1 MKTAIFPGTFDPP
14 TYGHLNIIERAR
26 NIFDEL
32 HVIVAL
38 NKGKNC
44 LFSSDERV
52 EMLKNLTTQ
61 WSNVQV
67 NTWDKLI
74 VDYAKNARARIL
86 VRGVR
91 NIGDFSYEF
100 DLALMNRGLASD
112 IETVFIPTDP
122 KYFILS
128 SSSIK
133 ELALFGG
140 DISTMVPPFVAEAV
154 YERLGNQRNN
164 DN

>member
-1 MKTAIFPGTFDPP
+1 MKIAVFPGTFDPP

-26 NIFDEL
+26 SVFDEL

-38 NKGKNC
+38 NKGKRC
-44 LFSSDERV
+44 LFSPDERLG
-52 EMLKNLTTQ
+52 MLQGLSAQ
-61 WSNVQV
+61 WDNVKV
-67 NTWDKLI
+67 SAWDRLI
-74 VDYAKNARARIL
+74 VDYAKEVQAKVL

-100 DLALMNRGLASD
+100 DLALMNRGLAAD

-133 ELALFGG
+133 ELAQFGG
-140 DISTMVPPFVAEAV
+140 DISAMVPPLVAEA
-154 YERLGNQRNN
+154 LSKKL
-164 DN
+164 

>member
-1 MKTAIFPGTFDPP
+1 MFT
-14 TYGHLNIIERAR
+14 
-26 NIFDEL
+26 
-32 HVIVAL
+32 
-38 NKGKNC
+38 
-44 LFSSDERV
+44 SDERLN
-52 EMLKNLTTQ
+52 MLQQLTKQ

-67 NTWDKLI
+67 SIWDKLI
-74 VDYAKNARARIL
+74 VDYAKKCDAKIL

-91 NIGDFSYEF
+91 NISDFSYEF
-100 DLALMNRGLASD
+100 DLALMNRGLAVD

-140 DISTMVPPFVAEAV
+140 DISTMVPPLVLEQV
-154 YERLGNQRNN
+154 SKRLKL
-164 DN
+164 

>member
-1 MKTAIFPGTFDPP
+1 MKTAIFAGTFDPP
-14 TYGHLNIIERAR
+14 TYGHLNIIERAK

-32 HVIVAL
+32 HVVVAL

-44 LFSSDERV
+44 LFTSDERLS
-52 EMLKNLTTQ
+52 MLQHLTGQ
-61 WSNVQV
+61 WDNVKV
-67 NTWDKLI
+67 SIWDKLI
-74 VDYAKNARARIL
+74 VDYAKEHKAKIL

-100 DLALMNRGLASD
+100 DLALMNRGLAAD

-140 DISTMVPPFVAEAV
+140 DISTMVPPLVAEKLA
-154 YERLGNQRNN
+154 EKINS
-164 DN
+164 

>member
-1 MKTAIFPGTFDPP
+1 MKTAIFAGTFDPP
-14 TYGHLNIIERAR
+14 TYGHMNIIERAK
-26 NIFDEL
+26 NIFEEL
-32 HVIVAL
+32 HVGVAL

-44 LFSSDERV
+44 MFTSDERLD
-52 EMLKNLTTQ
+52 MLQQLTKQ
-61 WSNVQV
+61 WSNVKV
-67 NTWDKLI
+67 SIWDKLI
-74 VDYAKNARARIL
+74 VDYAKKHDVKIL

-91 NIGDFSYEF
+91 NISDFSYEF
-100 DLALMNRGLASD
+100 DLALMNRGLAVE

-140 DISTMVPPFVAEAV
+140 DISSMVHPLVMEQV
-154 YERLGNQRNN
+154 SKRLKL
-164 DN
+164 

>member
-1 MKTAIFPGTFDPP
+1 MKTAIFAGTFDPP
-14 TYGHLNIIERAR
+14 TYGHMNIIERAK
-26 NIFDEL
+26 NIFEEL
-32 HVIVAL
+32 HVVVAL

-44 LFSSDERV
+44 MFTSDERLD
-52 EMLKNLTTQ
+52 MLQQLTKQ
-61 WSNVQV
+61 WSNVKV
-67 NTWDKLI
+67 SIWDKLI
-74 VDYAKNARARIL
+74 VDYAKKCDAKIL

-91 NIGDFSYEF
+91 NISDFSYEF
-100 DLALMNRGLASD
+100 DLALMNRGLAVD

-140 DISTMVPPFVAEAV
+140 DISTMVPPLVLEEV
-154 YERLGNQRNN
+154 SKRLQL
-164 DN
+164 

>member
-1 MKTAIFPGTFDPP
+1 MKTAIFVGTFDPP
-14 TYGHLNIIERAR
+14 TYGHMNIIERAKS
-26 NIFDEL
+26 IFEEL
-32 HVIVAL
+32 HVVVAL

-44 LFSSDERV
+44 MFTSDERLD
-52 EMLKNLTTQ
+52 MLQQLTKQ
-61 WSNVQV
+61 WSNVKV
-67 NTWDKLI
+67 SIWDKLI
-74 VDYAKNARARIL
+74 VDYAKKSDAKIL

-91 NIGDFSYEF
+91 NISDFSYEF
-100 DLALMNRGLASD
+100 DLALMNRGLAVD

-140 DISTMVPPFVAEAV
+140 DISTMVPPLVLEQV
-154 YERLGNQRNN
+154 SKRLQL
-164 DN
+164 

>member
-1 MKTAIFPGTFDPP
+1 MKTAIFAGTFDPP
-14 TYGHLNIIERAR
+14 TYGHMNIIERAK
-26 NIFDEL
+26 NIFEEL
-32 HVIVAL
+32 HVVVAL

-44 LFSSDERV
+44 MFTSDERLN
-52 EMLKNLTTQ
+52 MLQQLTKQ

-67 NTWDKLI
+67 SIWDKLI
-74 VDYAKNARARIL
+74 VDYAKKCDAKIL

-91 NIGDFSYEF
+91 NISDFSYEF
-100 DLALMNRGLASD
+100 DLALMNRGLAVD

-140 DISTMVPPFVAEAV
+140 DISTMVPPLVLEQV
-154 YERLGNQRNN
+154 SKRLKLW
-164 DN
+164 

>member
-1 MKTAIFPGTFDPP
+1 MKTAIFDGTFDPP
-14 TYGHLNIIERAR
+14 TYGHMNIIERAK
-26 NIFDEL
+26 NIFEEL
-32 HVIVAL
+32 HVVVAL

-44 LFSSDERV
+44 MFTSDERLD
-52 EMLKNLTTQ
+52 MLQQLTKQ
-61 WSNVQV
+61 WSNVKV
-67 NTWDKLI
+67 SIWDKLI
-74 VDYAKNARARIL
+74 VDYAKKHDVKIL

-91 NIGDFSYEF
+91 NISDFSYEF
-100 DLALMNRGLASD
+100 DLALMNRGLAVE

-140 DISTMVPPFVAEAV
+140 DISSMVHPLVMEQV
-154 YERLGNQRNN
+154 SKRLKL
-164 DN
+164 

>member
-1 MKTAIFPGTFDPP
+1 MKTAIFAGTFDPP
-14 TYGHLNIIERAR
+14 TYGHMNIIERAK
-26 NIFDEL
+26 NIFEEL
-32 HVIVAL
+32 HVVVAL

-44 LFSSDERV
+44 MFTSDERLN
-52 EMLKNLTTQ
+52 MLQQLTKQ

-67 NTWDKLI
+67 SIWDKLI
-74 VDYAKNARARIL
+74 VDYAKKCDAKIL

-91 NIGDFSYEF
+91 NISDFSYEF
-100 DLALMNRGLASD
+100 DLALMNRGLAVD

-140 DISTMVPPFVAEAV
+140 DISTMVPPLVLEQV
-154 YERLGNQRNN
+154 SKRLKLE
-164 DN
+164 

>member
-1 MKTAIFPGTFDPP
+1 MKIAIFAGTFDPP
-14 TYGHLNIIERAR
+14 TYGHLNIIERAK

-32 HVIVAL
+32 HVVVAL

-44 LFSSDERV
+44 LFTSDERLD
-52 EMLKNLTTQ
+52 MLQNLTGQ
-61 WSNVQV
+61 WDNVKV
-67 NTWDKLI
+67 SIWDKLI
-74 VDYAKNARARIL
+74 VDYAKEHKAKIL

-100 DLALMNRGLASD
+100 DLALMNRGLAAD

-140 DISTMVPPFVAEAV
+140 DISTMVPPLVAEKLAQKIN
-154 YERLGNQRNN
+154 L
-164 DN
+164 

>member
-1 MKTAIFPGTFDPP
+1 MKIAIFAGTFDPP
-14 TYGHLNIIERAR
+14 TYGHLNIIERAK
-26 NIFDEL
+26 NTFDEL
-32 HVIVAL
+32 HVVVAL

-44 LFSSDERV
+44 LFTSDERLS
-52 EMLKNLTTQ
+52 MLQHLTGQ
-61 WSNVQV
+61 WDNVKV
-67 NTWDKLI
+67 SIWDKLI
-74 VDYAKNARARIL
+74 VDYAKENKAKIL

-100 DLALMNRGLASD
+100 DLALMNRGLAAD

-140 DISTMVPPFVAEAV
+140 DISTMVPPLVAEKLA
-154 YERLGNQRNN
+154 EKINS
-164 DN
+164 

>member
-1 MKTAIFPGTFDPP
+1 MKTAIFAGTFDPP
-14 TYGHLNIIERAR
+14 TYGHMNIIERAK
-26 NIFDEL
+26 NIFEEL
-32 HVIVAL
+32 HVVVAL

-44 LFSSDERV
+44 MFTSDERLD
-52 EMLKNLTTQ
+52 MLQQLTKQ
-61 WSNVQV
+61 WSNVKV
-67 NTWDKLI
+67 SIWDKLI
-74 VDYAKNARARIL
+74 VDYAKKHDVKIL

-91 NIGDFSYEF
+91 NISDFSYEF
-100 DLALMNRGLASD
+100 DLALMNRGLAVE

-140 DISTMVPPFVAEAV
+140 DISSMVHPLVMEQV
-154 YERLGNQRNN
+154 SKRLKL
-164 DN
+164 

>member
-1 MKTAIFPGTFDPP
+1 MKIAIFAGTFDPP
-14 TYGHLNIIERAR
+14 TYGHLNIIERAK

-32 HVIVAL
+32 HVVVAL

-44 LFSSDERV
+44 LFTSGERLD
-52 EMLKNLTTQ
+52 MLQNLTGQ
-61 WSNVQV
+61 WDNVKV
-67 NTWDKLI
+67 SIWDKLI
-74 VDYAKNARARIL
+74 VDYAKEHKAKIL

-100 DLALMNRGLASD
+100 DLALMNRGLVAD

-140 DISTMVPPFVAEAV
+140 DISTMVPPLVAEKLAQKIN
-154 YERLGNQRNN
+154 L
-164 DN
+164 

>member
-1 MKTAIFPGTFDPP
+1 MKTAIFAGTFDPP
-14 TYGHLNIIERAR
+14 TYGHLNIIERAK

-32 HVIVAL
+32 HVVVAL

-44 LFSSDERV
+44 LFTSDERLS
-52 EMLKNLTTQ
+52 MLQHLTGQ
-61 WSNVQV
+61 WDNVKV
-67 NTWDKLI
+67 NIWDKLI
-74 VDYAKNARARIL
+74 VDYAKEHKAKIL

-100 DLALMNRGLASD
+100 DLALMNRGLAAD

-140 DISTMVPPFVAEAV
+140 DISTMVPPLVAEKLA
-154 YERLGNQRNN
+154 EKINS
-164 DN
+164 

>member
-1 MKTAIFPGTFDPP
+1 MKIAIFAGTFDPP
-14 TYGHLNIIERAR
+14 TYGHLNIIERAK
-26 NIFDEL
+26 NTFDEL
-32 HVIVAL
+32 HVVVAL

-44 LFSSDERV
+44 LFTSDERLS
-52 EMLKNLTTQ
+52 MLQHLTGQ
-61 WSNVQV
+61 WDNVKV
-67 NTWDKLI
+67 SIWDKLI
-74 VDYAKNARARIL
+74 VDYAKEHKAKIL

-100 DLALMNRGLASD
+100 DLALMNRGLAAD

-140 DISTMVPPFVAEAV
+140 DISTMVPPLVAEKLA
-154 YERLGNQRNN
+154 EKINS
-164 DN
+164 

>member
-1 MKTAIFPGTFDPP
+1 MKTAIFAGTFDPP
-14 TYGHLNIIERAR
+14 TYGHMNIIERAK
-26 NIFDEL
+26 NIFEEL
-32 HVIVAL
+32 HVVVAL

-44 LFSSDERV
+44 MFTSDERLD
-52 EMLKNLTTQ
+52 MLQQLTKQ

-67 NTWDKLI
+67 SIWDKLI
-74 VDYAKNARARIL
+74 VDYAKKCDAKIL

-91 NIGDFSYEF
+91 NISDFSYEF
-100 DLALMNRGLASD
+100 DLALMNRGLAVD

-140 DISTMVPPFVAEAV
+140 DISTMVPPLVLEQV
-154 YERLGNQRNN
+154 SKRLKL
-164 DN
+164 

>member
-1 MKTAIFPGTFDPP
+1 MKIAIFAGTFDPP
-14 TYGHLNIIERAR
+14 TYGHLNIIERAK

-32 HVIVAL
+32 HVVVAL

-44 LFSSDERV
+44 LFTSDERLA
-52 EMLKNLTTQ
+52 MLQNLTGQ
-61 WSNVQV
+61 WDNVKV
-67 NTWDKLI
+67 SIWDKLI
-74 VDYAKNARARIL
+74 VDYAKEHKAKIL

-100 DLALMNRGLASD
+100 DLALMNRGLVAD

-133 ELALFGG
+133 ELALFCG
-140 DISTMVPPFVAEAV
+140 DISTMVPPLVAEKLAQKIN
-154 YERLGNQRNN
+154 L
-164 DN
+164 

>member
-1 MKTAIFPGTFDPP
+1 MKTAIFAGTFDPP
-14 TYGHLNIIERAR
+14 TYGHMNIIERAN
-26 NIFDEL
+26 NIFEEL
-32 HVIVAL
+32 HVVVAL

-44 LFSSDERV
+44 MFTSDERLD
-52 EMLKNLTTQ
+52 MLQQLTKQ
-61 WSNVQV
+61 WSNVKV
-67 NTWDKLI
+67 SIWDKLI
-74 VDYAKNARARIL
+74 VDYAKKHDVKIL

-91 NIGDFSYEF
+91 NISDFSYEF
-100 DLALMNRGLASD
+100 DLALMNRGLAVE

-140 DISTMVPPFVAEAV
+140 DISSMVHPLVMEQV
-154 YERLGNQRNN
+154 SKRLKL
-164 DN
+164 

>member
-1 MKTAIFPGTFDPP
+1 MKTAIFAGTFDPP
-14 TYGHLNIIERAR
+14 TYGHMNIIERAK
-26 NIFDEL
+26 NIFEEL
-32 HVIVAL
+32 HVVVAL

-44 LFSSDERV
+44 MFTSDERLN
-52 EMLKNLTTQ
+52 MLQQLTKQ

-67 NTWDKLI
+67 SIWDKLI
-74 VDYAKNARARIL
+74 VDYAKKCDAKIL

-91 NIGDFSYEF
+91 NISDFSYEF
-100 DLALMNRGLASD
+100 DLALMNRGLAVD

-140 DISTMVPPFVAEAV
+140 DISTMVPPLVLEQV
-154 YERLGNQRNN
+154 SKRLKL
-164 DN
+164 

>member
-1 MKTAIFPGTFDPP
+1 MKTAIFAGTFDPP
-14 TYGHLNIIERAR
+14 TYGHLNIIERAK
-26 NIFDEL
+26 NTFDEL
-32 HVIVAL
+32 HVVVAL

-44 LFSSDERV
+44 LFTSDERLS
-52 EMLKNLTTQ
+52 MLQHLTGQ
-61 WSNVQV
+61 WDNVKV
-67 NTWDKLI
+67 NIWDKLI
-74 VDYAKNARARIL
+74 VDYAKEHKAKIL

-100 DLALMNRGLASD
+100 DLALMNRGLAAD

-140 DISTMVPPFVAEAV
+140 DISTMVPPLVAEKLA
-154 YERLGNQRNN
+154 EKINS
-164 DN
+164 

>member
-1 MKTAIFPGTFDPP
+1 MKIAIFAGTFDPP
-14 TYGHLNIIERAR
+14 TYGHLNIIERAK

-32 HVIVAL
+32 HVVVAL

-44 LFSSDERV
+44 LFTSDERLS
-52 EMLKNLTTQ
+52 MLQHLTGQ
-61 WSNVQV
+61 WDNVKV
-67 NTWDKLI
+67 SIWDKLI
-74 VDYAKNARARIL
+74 VDYAKEHKAKIL

-100 DLALMNRGLASD
+100 DLALMNRGLAAD

-140 DISTMVPPFVAEAV
+140 DISTMVPPLVAEKLA
-154 YERLGNQRNN
+154 EKINS
-164 DN
+164 

>member
-1 MKTAIFPGTFDPP
+1 MKTAIFAGTFDPP
-14 TYGHLNIIERAR
+14 TYGHMNIIERAKS
-26 NIFDEL
+26 IFEEL
-32 HVIVAL
+32 HVVVAL

-44 LFSSDERV
+44 MFTSDERLD
-52 EMLKNLTTQ
+52 MLQQLTKQ
-61 WSNVQV
+61 WSNVKV
-67 NTWDKLI
+67 SIWDKLI
-74 VDYAKNARARIL
+74 VDYAKKCDAKIL

-91 NIGDFSYEF
+91 NISDFSYEF
-100 DLALMNRGLASD
+100 DLALMNRGLAVD

-140 DISTMVPPFVAEAV
+140 DISTMVPPLVLDQV
-154 YERLGNQRNN
+154 SKRLKS
-164 DN
+164 

>member
-1 MKTAIFPGTFDPP
+1 MKTAIFAGTFDPP
-14 TYGHLNIIERAR
+14 TYGHLNIIERAK

-32 HVIVAL
+32 HVVVAL

-44 LFSSDERV
+44 LFTSDERLS
-52 EMLKNLTTQ
+52 MLQHLTGQ
-61 WSNVQV
+61 WDNVKV
-67 NTWDKLI
+67 NIWDKLI
-74 VDYAKNARARIL
+74 VDYAKEHKAKIL

-100 DLALMNRGLASD
+100 DLALMNRGLAAD

-140 DISTMVPPFVAEAV
+140 DISTMVPPLVLEQV
-154 YERLGNQRNN
+154 SKRLKL
-164 DN
+164 

>member
-1 MKTAIFPGTFDPP
+1 MKTAIFAGTFDPP
-14 TYGHLNIIERAR
+14 TYGHINIIERAK
-26 NIFDEL
+26 NIFEEL
-32 HVIVAL
+32 HVVVAL

-44 LFSSDERV
+44 MFTSDERLD
-52 EMLKNLTTQ
+52 MLQQLTKQ
-61 WSNVQV
+61 WSNVKV
-67 NTWDKLI
+67 SIWDKLI
-74 VDYAKNARARIL
+74 VDYAKKSDAKIL

-91 NIGDFSYEF
+91 NISDFSYEF
-100 DLALMNRGLASD
+100 DLALMNRGLAVD

-140 DISTMVPPFVAEAV
+140 DISTMVPPLVLEQV
-154 YERLGNQRNN
+154 SKRLQL
-164 DN
+164 

>member
-1 MKTAIFPGTFDPP
+1 MKTAIFAGTFDPP
-14 TYGHLNIIERAR
+14 TYGHLNIIERAK

-32 HVIVAL
+32 HVVVAL

-44 LFSSDERV
+44 MFTSDERLS
-52 EMLKNLTTQ
+52 MLQHLTGQ
-61 WSNVQV
+61 WDNVKV
-67 NTWDKLI
+67 NICDKLI
-74 VDYAKNARARIL
+74 VDYAKEHKAKIL

-100 DLALMNRGLASD
+100 DLALMNRGLAAD

-140 DISTMVPPFVAEAV
+140 DISTMVPPLVAEKLA
-154 YERLGNQRNN
+154 EKINS
-164 DN
+164 

>member
-1 MKTAIFPGTFDPP
+1 MKIAIFAGTFDPP
-14 TYGHLNIIERAR
+14 TYGHMNIIERAKS
-26 NIFDEL
+26 IFEEL
-32 HVIVAL
+32 HVVVAL

-44 LFSSDERV
+44 MFTSDERLD
-52 EMLKNLTTQ
+52 MLQQLTKQ
-61 WSNVQV
+61 WSNVKV
-67 NTWDKLI
+67 SIWDKLI
-74 VDYAKNARARIL
+74 VDYAKKCDAKIL

-91 NIGDFSYEF
+91 NISDFSYEF
-100 DLALMNRGLASD
+100 DLALMNRGLAVD

-140 DISTMVPPFVAEAV
+140 DISTMVPPLVLDQV
-154 YERLGNQRNN
+154 SKRLEL
-164 DN
+164 